1 MEIDERKTIVIGIK
15 EIQRKKLQFSLIAL
29 VITLISYLVLMING
43 LGIGLNKQAG
53 SALLGLDADAIA
65 YSSSSRL
72 SVIRS
77 ELPPSVVEEVG
88 RFNGVDASSPLG
100 YLSVNTK
107 SPDGAIQAVALLG
120 YVPSQLGEPRII
132 DGELLSEND
141 KRGVLVD
148 AKFLKSSNLGIGDT
162 LTLVNRLQTYD
173 FTVKGQVSEGYF
185 FFQPVVYLLLDSLRE
200 VKYGENTSETPLASV
215 VLVKGSHLI
224 GTKTTDFEIVSK
236 QTAFANIEGVEGQ
249 QQTIN
254 ALRLFGFLIGAM
266 VVGIFFYVLTLQK
279 TQQVGTLKA
288 LGASNIFLFRQMLL
302 QVLTIIVIG
311 VIVSAAAAYGTYLLL
326 SRLPQAVPISFN
338 IETFLITS
346 ILFILTGLIGLMF
359 SLRKVS
365 KIDPII
371 AINQQQ

>member
-1 MEIDERKTIVIGIK
+1 MIGLK

-29 VITLISYLVLMING
+29 VVTLISYLVLMING

-53 SALLGLDADAIA
+53 SALLELDAEAVV

-77 ELPPSVVEEVG
+77 ELPSSVVEQVG
-88 RFNGVDASSPLG
+88 DIDGVKASSPLG

-107 SPDGAIQAVALLG
+107 NPDGDIQAVALLG
-120 YVPSQLGEPRII
+120 FLPGQLGEPQTIN
-132 DGELLSEND
+132 GEPLSRDD

-148 AKFLKSSNLGIGDT
+148 SKFLKSSNLAIGDT
-162 LTLVNRLQTYD
+162 LTFLNRLQTYD
-173 FTVKGQVSEGYF
+173 FTIIGEVSEGYF
-185 FFQPVVYLLLDSLRE
+185 FFQSAVYLLLDSLRE
-200 VKYGENTSETPLASV
+200 VKYGVNSSDTPLASV
-215 VLVKGSHLI
+215 VLVKGKDLI
-224 GTKTTDFEIVSK
+224 GTKTADFEIVSK

-249 QQTIN
+249 QQTVN

-279 TQQVGTLKA
+279 IQQVGILKA
-288 LGASNIFLFRQMLL
+288 LGASNIFLFKQMLL

-311 VIVSAAAAYGTYLLL
+311 VIVSAGAAYGTYSLL
-326 SRLPQAVPISFN
+326 SRLPQTVPISFT

-346 ILFILTGLIGLMF
+346 ALFIVTGLIGLIF

-365 KIDPII
+365 KVDPII
-371 AINQQQ
+371 AIGQQQ

>member
-1 MEIDERKTIVIGIK
+1 
-15 EIQRKKLQFSLIAL
+15 
-29 VITLISYLVLMING
+29 MING

-53 SALLGLDADAIA
+53 SALLDLEADAIA

-77 ELPPSVVEEVG
+77 ELPSSVVEEVG
-88 RFNGVDASSPLG
+88 SVDGVKDSSPLG

-107 SPDGAIQAVALLG
+107 NPDGDIQAVALLG
-120 YVPSQLGEPRII
+120 FLPGQLGEPKITN
-132 DGELLSEND
+132 GKQLSADD

-148 AKFLKSSNLGIGDT
+148 AKFLKVSNLIIGNT
-162 LTLVNRLQTYD
+162 ITLVNRLQTYD
-173 FTVKGQVSEGYF
+173 FVIVGEVSEGYF

-200 VKYGENTSETPLASV
+200 VKYGANTPDTPLASV
-215 VLVKGSHLI
+215 VLVKGDDLVGI
-224 GTKTTDFEIVSK
+224 KTADFEIVSK

-266 VVGIFFYVLTLQK
+266 VIGIFFYVLTLQK
-279 TQQVGTLKA
+279 IQQIGSLKA
-288 LGASNIFLFRQMLL
+288 LGASNFFLFKQMLV

-311 VIVSAAAAYGTYLLL
+311 LIVSTVAAYGTYSLL

-346 ILFILTGLIGLMF
+346 LLFIVTGLVGLIF

-365 KIDPII
+365 KVDPII